1 MKFIFAE
8 KFLQDDVTEMWYM
21 YMICMKV
28 RVGNITL
35 IFHYSSLLGF
45 YLECAC
51 TCQFRIFTA
60 SCPIR
65 PICWKELTGLKRKYY
80 SENNINP
87 VLKNKNN
94 WLETIRP
101 LIICEPCKCLIH
113 SYTHI
118 CIFIKPGRL
127 ECSARLKCKVNNMN
141 GNYISIQPKYEVYK
155 IKMLEICLISI

>member
-1 MKFIFAE
+1 MFSLEFIIIRFRAVNFGFGLMTYIDIPLYE
-8 KFLQDDVTEMWYM
+8 IH
-21 YMICMKV
+21 ICWKIPTRWRHWNV
-28 RVGNITL
+28 IHVYDLYESQGWKHN
-35 IFHYSSLLGF
+35 FNFSLLQSLG
-45 YLECAC
+45 LLSG
-51 TCQFRIFTA
+51 QFRIFTA

-113 SYTHI
+113 SYIRYIYKTWKI
-118 CIFIKPGRL
+118 RVQ
-127 ECSARLKCKVNNMN
+127 CKT
-141 GNYISIQPKYEVYK
+141 
-155 IKMLEICLISI
+155 

>member
-1 MKFIFAE
+1 MWILVLVSCHTLTYRYMKFRFAE

-113 SYTHI
+113 SYIRYIYKTWKI
-118 CIFIKPGRL
+118 RVQ
-127 ECSARLKCKVNNMN
+127 CKT
-141 GNYISIQPKYEVYK
+141 
-155 IKMLEICLISI
+155 

>member
-1 MKFIFAE
+1 MNFGFGLMSYIDIPLYEIHICWKIPTRWRHWN
-8 KFLQDDVTEMWYM
+8 VIHHNM

-65 PICWKELTGLKRKYY
+65 PICWKELTGPKRKYY

-113 SYTHI
+113 SYIRYIYKTWKI
-118 CIFIKPGRL
+118 RVQ
-127 ECSARLKCKVNNMN
+127 CKT
-141 GNYISIQPKYEVYK
+141 
-155 IKMLEICLISI
+155 